1 MSKDNKRLSKENK
14 NLDYKLK
21 HQVERNVI
29 VVNQVRNLKG
39 QIKELKANIVE
50 KEPHLDYLQ
59 RTNDQLF
66 NSLEEAKDAYVDGFK
81 LRTSRMFWISITLRV
96 LKIFIRR

>member
-81 LRTSRMFWISITLRV
+81 SFKDFKDV
-96 LKIFIRR
+96 LDQHYTAGFEDFH

>member
-81 LRTSRMFWISITLRV
+81 SFKDFKDV
-96 LKIFIRR
+96 LDQHNTAGFEDFH